1 MSPDAIPPA
10 LLLAASHSTYLANLG
25 WCTLAF
31 FCGQLKW
38 HVPSSAANGD
48 RFVRH
53 MRFWYASATLLVP
66 VTGYSII
73 EEKMTRFQLIAI
85 SALLLAPSIAYS
97 SIFGSVRGVVHDP
110 QHRPIQGARVTLKAQ
125 NSDWTQTQ
133 DSSDS
138 GGFEFSSVPLGNYT
152 VTVSS
157 KGFREMHQD
166 AIVQSDTSPVLHF
179 ELTIASAKETV
190 IVPETPVEAAT
201 ESVTPTTMVNRIDIQ
216 ETPGADRTN
225 GMEMITDYV
234 PAAYMTHDMLHMRGG
249 HQVEWLIDGVPV
261 PNTNIANNLGP
272 QIDPKDIDY
281 LEVQR
286 GSYDADYGDRTYG
299 VFNVVPRTGFERY
312 RECDLVIT
320 AGSFYQTNDQISCGG
335 HTQRFAYYASLNGNR
350 SDYGLQTPIGDV
362 VHDASNGF
370 GGFASFIFNPDPQN
384 QFRLV
389 TQLRRDY
396 YQIPIDPNPNSSG
409 NLILEESGDS
419 PSYGLRDSE
428 TEPDGYVTFSW
439 VHTFNPN
446 TLITVSPFYHY
457 NGADYHG
464 GADDYPVISTVTQTA
479 NYAGMQA
486 ALSANF
492 EKNDIQAGIYGFF
505 QRQHNYFSNVGTAP
519 GYPTV
524 APSSIGVNGGVAA
537 EFIND
542 KFKVTPWLTLMAGLR
557 VTQFNASISENAVD
571 PRFGIALRIPRLNW
585 VLRGF
590 YGYYYQ
596 APPVVTATGPLA
608 DLATSQNFAFAPLH
622 GERDR
627 EWQYGVMIP
636 YHGWTLD
643 ADTYQTFAHNWLD
656 HNNIGESNIFWP
668 ITWDYALIQGW
679 ELTLRSPNLWHHGRF
694 HLAYANQIAQAT
706 SPITGGLICPPGN
719 QLCPL
724 NIPPGLSPVDH
735 DQRNTLNFGYNT
747 GLPWQS
753 YASTN
758 IYYGS
763 GFTNGEYGTPFVQL
777 PGQYPG
783 PYLPGHTTFDLALGK
798 SFAEKYTVSVTA
810 LNVANRRVQLDNS
823 LTFGGFHWNDPR
835 QIYGEFRY
843 RFNF

>member
-1 MSPDAIPPA
+1 LVGLA
-10 LLLAASHSTYLANLG
+10 LLTIA
-25 WCTLAF
+25 
-31 FCGQLKW
+31 
-38 HVPSSAANGD
+38 SAA
-48 RFVRH
+48 F
-53 MRFWYASATLLVP
+53 AT
-66 VTGYSII
+66 
-73 EEKMTRFQLIAI
+73 
-85 SALLLAPSIAYS
+85 
-97 SIFGSVRGVVHDP
+97 IFGSVRGVVHDP

-125 NSDWTQTQ
+125 NSDWTQSR
-133 DSSDS
+133 DSRDS
-138 GGFEFSSVPLGNYT
+138 GGFDFTSVPLGNYT

-157 KGFREMHQD
+157 KGFQEMHQD
-166 AIVQSDTSPVLHF
+166 VIVQSDTNPVLHF
-179 ELTIASAKETV
+179 ELAIAGGKETV
-190 IVPETPVEAAT
+190 TVPESPVEAT
-201 ESVTPTTMVNRIDIQ
+201 TDSVTPTTTVNRIDIQ

-234 PAAYMTHDMLHMRGG
+234 PAAYVTHDMLHMRGG
-249 HQVEWLIDGVPV
+249 HQVDWLIDGVPI

-312 RECDLVIT
+312 NECDLVT
-320 AGSFYQTNDQISCGG
+320 TVGNFYQTNDQISCGG

-350 SDYGLQTPIGDV
+350 SNYGLQTPIGQV
-362 VHDASNGF
+362 VNDAANGF
-370 GGFASFIFNPDPQN
+370 GGFASFIFNPDAKN
-384 QFRLV
+384 QLRMV
-389 TQLRRDY
+389 AQLRRDY
-396 YQIPIDPNPNSSG
+396 YQIPIDPDPNSVG
-409 NLILEESGDS
+409 NQNY
-419 PSYGLRDSE
+419 PSHGLHDSE

-446 TLITVSPFYHY
+446 TLLTVSPFYHY

-464 GADDYPVISTVTQTA
+464 GPNDYPVISTVTQTA
-479 NYAGMQA
+479 NYLGGQA
-486 ALSANF
+486 ALSTNVW
-492 EKNDIQAGIYGFF
+492 KNDIQAGVYGFSEH
-505 QRQHNYFSNVGTAP
+505 QYNYFYNLYTQP
-519 GYPTV
+519 GIPNYP
-524 APSSIGVNGGVAA
+524 PSSIGVNGGLAA

-542 KFKVTPWLTLMAGLR
+542 KFKVTPWLTLIAGLR
-557 VTQFNASISENAVD
+557 ATAFNDARVSENTAE
-571 PRFGIALRIPRLNW
+571 PRFGVAIKIPRLNW
-585 VLRGF
+585 VFRGF

-596 APPVVTATGPLA
+596 APPLSTATNQLQHVGF
-608 DLATSQNFAFAPLH
+608 DQGFEFAPLH

-636 YHGWTLD
+636 FRGWTLD

-679 ELTLRSPNLWHHGRF
+679 ELTLRSPNLWHRGQF

-706 SPITGGLICPPGN
+706 SPITGGLICPPGSTP
-719 QLCPL
+719 QTCALD
-724 NIPPGLSPVDH
+724 ISPGLSPVDH

-747 GLPWQS
+747 SLPWRS

-763 GFTNGEYGTPFVQL
+763 GFTNGL
-777 PGQYPG
+777 PGVQYPG
-783 PYLPGHTTFDLALGK
+783 NYLPGHTTFDLALGK
-798 SFAEKYTVSVTA
+798 DFAERYTVSVTA

-835 QIYGEFRY
+835 QIYAEFRY
-843 RFNF
+843 RFHY